1 MKSKYLLV
9 AVLALMVLSLALVA
23 CGGGGTSS
31 GNGEPVAEAPEP
43 TTAPV
48 GDPEAGQAQFD
59 TVCIACHGPGGVG
72 VEGLGKPFTTSEF
85 LLTVDDQELLE
96 FIKTGR
102 PISHPDNTTG
112 VDMPPKGGNPAL
124 TDDQILDIIAYIRT
138 LHE

>member
-1 MKSKYLLV
+1 MTRKASLL
-9 AVLALMVLSLALVA
+9 AVLAVCMIGLALVA
-23 CGGGGTSS
+23 CGGGG
-31 GNGEPVAEAPEP
+31 GGGEAPPAAQEP
-43 TTAPV
+43 QPTATAA
-48 GDPEAGQAQFD
+48 GDAVAGKTQFD

-85 LLTVDDQELLE
+85 LLTVDDQELLT

-102 PISHPDNTTG
+102 PISDPANTTG

-124 TDDQILDIIAYIRT
+124 TDEQLMDIIAYIRT